1 MEEIMAIVMEE
12 IMEIVMEGIMAI
24 VIAFNLTSSTVE
36 E

>member
-1 MEEIMAIVMEE
+1 MAIVMEE